1 MKSIYLMTGFLFI
14 TFLNGFSQNLILKQT
29 DEAKSQNTICGFLS
43 SDSKLTS
50 FNGNNARLFGGTFG
64 IEIKQ
69 RTRIGLGGYSLG
81 SKNMFEYLDPLGDNK
96 EYQLNNES
104 EYFGLFFEYVVIP
117 NAPVQIT
124 IPVLLGGGKATIK
137 QEVPLN
143 QLSFP
148 GSEGIEKTY
157 WATVEKCNFSV
168 IEPGMN
174 VELGMLSWM
183 NLDLGASYR
192 FVMGSE
198 LNTIPNSD
206 RKFSGASCH
215 VGLKITFF

>member
-1 MKSIYLMTGFLFI
+1 MKSIFLMTGFLFI
-14 TFLNGFSQNLILKQT
+14 AVVNCFSQNLILKKN
-29 DEAKSQNTICGFLS
+29 DEAKSQKQICGFLS

-50 FNGNNARLFGGTFG
+50 LNGNNTRLFGGAFG
-64 IEIKQ
+64 VEIKH
-69 RTRIGLGGYSLG
+69 RTRIGLGGYSLRG
-81 SKNMFEYLDPLGDNK
+81 KNMFEYLNPLGDNK
-96 EYQLNNES
+96 EYQLNNEF
-104 EYFGLFFEYVVIP
+104 EYFGLFFEYVVLP
-117 NAPVQIT
+117 DAPIHIT

-148 GSEGIEKTY
+148 GSEGIEETY
-157 WATVEKCNFSV
+157 WATVEKCNLSV

-174 VELGMLSWM
+174 VELEMLSWM

-198 LNTIPNSD
+198 LKTIPNSA
-206 RKFSGASCH
+206 RNFSGASFH
-215 VGLKITFF
+215 LGLNFSCF